1 MPRIARDIGKT
12 GWAHVI
18 VRGINRESLF
28 YDEDDYKRF
37 KTTIERYQKEIVFEI
52 AAYCMMSNHVHLLLY
67 VEDGSYAALLKKLL
81 VSYAAYYNKKYSRV
95 GPVFQ
100 DRFRSEPIDDERY
113 LLTVARYI
121 YRNPQKA
128 GICLAKNYPYTFIQR
143 DGILSG
149 YFDTN
154 EELTAFL
161 ETEICDICL
170 EFESTDEHAD
180 TKALELIKTI
190 TKETNPQ
197 AIQSLE
203 KNQRDQILVKLKEQ
217 GLSVRQISRLTG
229 VNRNI
234 VQRA

>member
-1 MPRIARDIGKT
+1 MPRIARNMSTT

-18 VRGINRESLF
+18 VRGINRENLF

-37 KTTIERYQKEIVFEI
+37 KTTIERYQKEISFEI
-52 AAYCMMSNHVHLLLY
+52 AAYCMMSNHVHLLMY

-81 VSYAAYYNKKYSRV
+81 VSYAAYYNKKYGRV

-100 DRFRSEPIDDERY
+100 DRFKSEPIDDEQY

-121 YRNPQKA
+121 YLNPQKA
-128 GICLAKNYPYTFIQR
+128 GICLAKDYPYTFVQK

-149 YFDTN
+149 YFTTAED
-154 EELTAFL
+154 LIAFL
-161 ETEICDICL
+161 ETENCDICL
-170 EFESTDEHAD
+170 EYESTDELSDA
-180 TKALELIKTI
+180 KALELIKNI

-197 AIQSLE
+197 VIQSLE
-203 KNQRDQILVKLKEQ
+203 KNQRNQILIKLKEQ

>member
-161 ETEICDICL
+161 ETENCDICL